1 VRTSSSPPGVVRAD
15 RLKTMA
21 AWALEGARNPSVLLL
36 HTTVELT
43 RATIEPCPPARAPW
57 PLDRLLSIPGIRSM
71 DLHRYRARL
80 NLGPWTEP
88 EPVEVRIREILSPAL
103 GPPMDL
109 PAEPPPRTF
118 AVRYRG
124 PRAVSESPVM
134 ARSQPGLRAAFL
146 APGVAEAILTEGV
159 VQVRLGRLF
168 SWDQAEEAV
177 RKALRSFAP

>member
-1 VRTSSSPPGVVRAD
+1 
-15 RLKTMA
+15 MA
-21 AWALEGARNPSVLLL
+21 AWTLERARNPSVLGL

-43 RATIEPCPPARAPW
+43 RATIETCPPARAPS
-57 PLDRLLSIPGIRSM
+57 PLDRLLTIPGVRSM
-71 DLHRYRARL
+71 DLHRYRARV
-80 NLGPWTEP
+80 NLAPGTDRAV
-88 EPVEVRIREILSPAL
+88 VEVRIREILSPEL
-103 GPPMDL
+103 GPPVDL

-124 PRAVSESPVM
+124 PRAVAESPLM
-134 ARSQPGLRAAFL
+134 ARSQPVLRAAFL

-177 RKALRSFAP
+177 RMALRSFAP